1 MSHSHLINA
10 VVNPIIFREYIGVK
24 DLPASLVDFPVEI
37 INDSIQQFH
46 FILGFGRE
54 DYENGKGSG
63 NFHRTWNIDRFS
75 PAKVAKLKKEH
86 KNVKVII
93 SIGGQGN
100 KYPFDPKDA
109 LDLWVTKA
117 EDSIKELIQDYEKY
131 LKEFSDSANCPCPCD
146 NIIDGIDI
154 NYEYVNTD
162 KETFSTYIGSLIQ
175 KLKKDCNL
183 SKFMNVVSIAP
194 NVHVETQYRQLYLDY
209 KNHIDWIDYKFY
221 DQALPNADEFVTL
234 YSNLVIAY
242 GTRAK
247 LLAGVS
253 TDPEIPNT
261 KINRDAFVAGCKS
274 LIGEKSLP
282 GIFVW
287 NANNSASPNII
298 DPNPYLLE
306 RVLQNLYAA
315 E

>member
-1 MSHSHLINA
+1 MEKAREISIALGTLI
-10 VVNPIIFREYIGVK
+10 VSVHP
-24 DLPASLVDFPVEI
+24 
-37 INDSIQQFH
+37 
-46 FILGFGRE
+46 
-54 DYENGKGSG
+54 
-63 NFHRTWNIDRFS
+63 
-75 PAKVAKLKKEH
+75 
-86 KNVKVII
+86 II

-117 EDSIKELIQDYEKY
+117 EDSIKELIEDYEKY
-131 LKEFSDSANCPCPCD
+131 LKEFNDIANCPCPCPCD

-162 KETFSTYIGSLIQ
+162 KEIFSTYIGSLIQ
-175 KLKKDCNL
+175 KLKKDRNL
-183 SKFMNVVSIAP
+183 SKSMNVVSIAP
-194 NVHVETQYRQLYLDY
+194 NVHVQTQYRQLYLDY
-209 KNHIDWIDYKFY
+209 KNHIDRIDYKFY

-282 GIFVW
+282 GIFVMLITL
-287 NANNSASPNII
+287 PL
-298 DPNPYLLE
+298 PT
-306 RVLQNLYAA
+306 
-315 E
+315 